1 MRIKKKFLFCIV
13 NLFLLPLVFLIPE
26 PLIRYLV
33 SLIVVLVTIFITFSP
48 NISVKTFQ
56 SKTKNVINNFRQQ
69 TTSTKKEKL
78 FNNRLKFV
86 LQLCET
92 IVLMLLIIMS
102 GSNTFSFE
110 NESKTI
116 ITFRI
121 LWWVSTIYLTVCMTK
136 LFSKRIFRPS
146 TDVCVSELMKN

>member
-13 NLFLLPLVFLIPE
+13 SLFLLPLVFLIPE

-48 NISVKTFQ
+48 NISVKNE
-56 SKTKNVINNFRQQ
+56 SILQQ
-69 TTSTKKEKL
+69 TKL
-78 FNNRLKFV
+78 FNHRLKFV
-86 LQLCET
+86 LQCCEI

-121 LWWVSTIYLTVCMTK
+121 LWWVSTIYLTVCMTN
-136 LFSKRIFRPS
+136 LFSKRIFPPS
-146 TDVCVSELMKN
+146 KALYVSKLIEN

>member
-13 NLFLLPLVFLIPE
+13 SLFLLPLVFLIPE

-33 SLIVVLVTIFITFSP
+33 SLIVVLLTIFITFSP
-48 NISVKTFQ
+48 NISVKNESILEQ
-56 SKTKNVINNFRQQ
+56 PI
-69 TTSTKKEKL
+69 KL
-78 FNNRLKFV
+78 FNHRLKFV
-86 LQLCET
+86 LQCCEI

-121 LWWVSTIYLTVCMTK
+121 LWWVSTIYLTVCITN

-146 TDVCVSELMKN
+146 TDACVSKLI